1 MINLRMWIRATF
13 TLLIFGSFAYILGL
27 LFSSDRTLDDK
38 FRDLLNIIVGSFLA
52 LPLVI
57 VLVVGAVVF
66 GAYKI
71 GINDTDE
78 PYDMNNMYRTSKRY
92 KDDD

>member
-1 MINLRMWIRATF
+1 MKT
-13 TLLIFGSFAYILGL
+13 TLQKIWVNCQSAFYAILTLAALILVV
-27 LFSSDRTLDDK
+27 
-38 FRDLLNIIVGSFLA
+38 VGSFLA

-92 KDDD
+92 DKDD